1 MGNDP
6 DNDFNLMILLILAVI
21 SLGAYEKLPDILIF
35 LNKSEVKIF
44 ALSVIALLL
53 FFVSYKILASFEKW
67 NLSKNIRNQLYKRSK
82 ESSFCGYEQGS
93 RKPVFVT
100 HSQRTMHTQ
109 VIGTTN
115 AGKTE
120 SVILPWAI
128 QDIQKG
134 HGLIIIDGKSDRG
147 LLNKLWAYTCE
158 YGREKDFSLFSLG
171 HIEESSQYN
180 PLLGNTPEEVTER
193 VFSSFE
199 FDNSYYKNIQ
209 YEVFANLIR
218 IFFAA
223 KEPLTFKKL
232 NSALTDKIYLL
243 NLNKK
248 HTDEELNKWVTD
260 FLALTPT
267 DREQRVSGLKASVSH
282 FSQGRTSDL
291 FNTTEPNIDIDEALQ
306 NNKIIYFQ
314 LPVLLSPFLGRATG
328 KMILQNIQSAVA
340 NRHRGKDRKPKFYS
354 LFLDD
359 FTEYLYP
366 GFVSIL
372 NKSRSANIGVVFAHQ
387 ALGDIQSLGESV
399 ANSILTNSNLKI
411 FMRGNDPDSAEYF
424 SKLIGTQK
432 AFKFTERRKKTLFQ
446 EKYTG
451 DQSSREVDEF
461 IVHPNKFK
469 KELGTGEA
477 IMVAPVFSGSQTVEL
492 KFNMFPDKKTV
503 PIPIKEKNHPP
514 KETLFLKSTNKNSND
529 DDPIGIIPEV
539 I

>member
-6 DNDFNLMILLILAVI
+6 DNDFNLMILLVLVMASFFI
-21 SLGAYEKLPDILIF
+21 YEKLPDLLALLNKGEVKAAIISVITVSIF
-35 LNKSEVKIF
+35 LI
-44 ALSVIALLL
+44 
-53 FFVSYKILASFEKW
+53 SYKALTTIEKW
-67 NLSKNIRNQLYKRSK
+67 KQRQKVKNQLYKQTVD
-82 ESSFCGYEQGS
+82 SSFCGFEKGS
-93 RKPVFVT
+93 KKPIFVT

-171 HIEESSQYN
+171 HVEESSQYN
-180 PLLGNTPEEVTER
+180 PLLGDSPEEVIER
-193 VFSSFE
+193 VFSAFE
-199 FDNSYYKNIQ
+199 FENSYYKNIQ
-209 YEVFANLIR
+209 YEVFSSLIR
-218 IFFAA
+218 LFFAS
-223 KEPLTFKKL
+223 KETLTFKRL
-232 NSALTDKIYLL
+232 NSALTDINYLR
-243 NLNKK
+243 NLNQK
-248 HTDEELNKWVTD
+248 HNDEELKKWVTG

-282 FSQGRTSDL
+282 FSQGKTSEL
-291 FNTTEPNIDIDEALQ
+291 FNTTNPPIDIDEALK

-340 NRHRGKDRKPKFYS
+340 NRHRGMDRKPKFYS

-387 ALGDIQSLGESV
+387 ALGDIQCLGESV

-411 FMRGNDPDSAEYF
+411 FMRGNDPESAEYF

-432 AFKFTERRKKTLFQ
+432 AFKLTERRKKTFFQ

-492 KFNMFPDKKTV
+492 AFKMFPDKQTDKKIQSTKNFPTTTGKT
-503 PIPIKEKNHPP
+503 KLAEP
-514 KETLFLKSTNKNSND
+514 KTH
-529 DDPIGIIPEV
+529 DPLIENTEAICI
-539 I
+539 